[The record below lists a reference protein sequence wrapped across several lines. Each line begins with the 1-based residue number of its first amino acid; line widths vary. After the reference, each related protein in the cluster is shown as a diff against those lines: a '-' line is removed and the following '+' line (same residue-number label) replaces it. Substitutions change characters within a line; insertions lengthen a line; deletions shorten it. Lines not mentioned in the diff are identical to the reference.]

1 MIAALPVSEH
11 FTATRNACKLC
22 TPLGACLAFSGIEGA
37 MPFLH
42 GSQGCSTYIRRY
54 MISHFRE
61 PMDIAS
67 SNFGEHTAIFG
78 GGKNIRLGLANVI
91 EGYHPTMIGIA
102 TTCLSETIGDDVKM
116 FLHEFRKDHQGEA
129 LPHLVHVAT
138 PSYTGTHA
146 TGYHDAIRAIVDV
159 LAQPGPTIKGVVNLI
174 PGMLSP
180 ADLRWLKDVVTDF
193 GLQPILLPDYSDRL
207 DGGTWSEYK
216 KLPPGGTTI
225 QQAAR
230 MGQAEATLEFG
241 FTTNEATSAGTL
253 LEKKFGVPCSHMGV
267 PMGVALSDALFD
279 KLSQISGRPVPV
291 KYQGRRGRLIDSFI
305 DAHKYVINKRVV
317 VFGEEDLVVG
327 MTAMMAEVG
336 LKPVLCSSGGKS
348 KKLGESIRAV
358 APEIADDCEIHEG
371 VDFEEI
377 AEHAKQLEPD
387 LLVGNSKGYKLARE
401 LNVPL
406 MRVGFPIHDRI
417 GGARVL
423 HVGYDGAQTRF
434 DSIANG
440 LLEMR
445 QHDSDVGFTY
455 F

>member
-1 MIAALPVSEH
+1 MIQALPVSQH

-22 TPLGACLAFSGIEGA
+22 TPLGACLAFSGVEGA
-37 MPFLH
+37 IPFLH

-91 EGYHPTMIGIA
+91 EGYSPTMIGIA

-116 FLHEFRKDHQGEA
+116 FLHEFRKDHEGEA

-146 TGYHDAIRAIVDV
+146 SGYHDAVRAIVDV

-174 PGMLSP
+174 PGMFSP
-180 ADLRWLKDVVTDF
+180 ADLRWLKQVVRDF
-193 GLQPILLPDYSDRL
+193 GLEPILLPDYSDRL

-225 QQAAR
+225 EQAAR
-230 MGQAEATLEFG
+230 MGQAEATIEFG
-241 FTTNEATSAGTL
+241 FTTQESSSAGTRL
-253 LEKKFGVPCSHMGV
+253 KDKFGVPCHRLGV
-267 PMGVALSDALFD
+267 PMGVALTDALFD
-279 KLSQISGRPVPV
+279 KLQEISGRTTPEC
-291 KYQGRRGRLIDSFI
+291 YLGRRGRLIDSFI
-305 DAHKYVINKRVV
+305 DAHKYVTGKRVV

-336 LKPVLCSSGGKS
+336 LIPVLCSSGGKS
-348 KKLGESIRAV
+348 GKLTDAIRSV
-358 APEIADDCEIHEG
+358 APEIAAQCEIHEA

-377 AEHAKQLEPD
+377 ADQARQLEPD
-387 LLVGNSKGYKLARE
+387 LLVGNSKGFKLARE
-401 LNVPL
+401 LHRPL
-406 MRVGFPIHDRI
+406 IRVGFPIHDRI
-417 GGARVL
+417 GGARIL
-423 HVGYDGAQTRF
+423 HLGYAGAQARF
-434 DSIANG
+434 DSIANS

-445 QHDSDVGFTY
+445 QHDSDVDFTY

>member
-1 MIAALPVSEH
+1 MIASLPVSQH

-37 MPFLH
+37 LPFLH

-78 GGKNIRLGLANVI
+78 GGKNIRIGLANVI
-91 EGYHPTMIGIA
+91 EGYNPTMIGIA

-116 FLHEFRKDHQGEA
+116 FLHEFRKDHEGEA

-146 TGYHDAIRAIVDV
+146 TGYHDAVRAIVDV
-159 LAQPGPTIKGVVNLI
+159 LAKPGPTIKGLVNVI

-180 ADLRWLKDVVTDF
+180 ADLRWLKQVVADF
-193 GLQPILLPDYSDRL
+193 GLDPILLPDYSDRL

-225 QQAAR
+225 DQAAR
-230 MGQAEATLEFG
+230 MGQAQATLEFG
-241 FTTNEATSAGTL
+241 FTTKQSTSAGTL
-253 LEKKFGVPCSHMGV
+253 LEKKFGIPCHRLGV
-267 PMGVALSDALFD
+267 PIGVGDTDALFD
-279 KLSQISGRPVPV
+279 KLQQISGRPIPESYTA
-291 KYQGRRGRLIDSFI
+291 KRERLVDSYI
-305 DAHKYVINKRVV
+305 DAHKYVIGKRVV

-327 MTAMMAEVG
+327 MTAMMGEVG

-348 KKLGESIRAV
+348 GKMADCIHAA
-358 APEIADDCEIHEG
+358 APEIAEHCEIREG

-377 AEHAKQLEPD
+377 ADHARELKPD

-406 MRVGFPIHDRI
+406 IRVGFPIHDRI
-417 GGARVL
+417 GGARIL
-423 HVGYDGAQTRF
+423 HVGYDGAQARF
-434 DSIANG
+434 DSIANS
-440 LLEMR
+440 LLEIR
-445 QHDSDVGFTY
+445 QQDSDVGFTY

>member
-1 MIAALPVSEH
+1 MIAALPVSKH

-37 MPFLH
+37 LPFLH

-91 EGYHPTMIGIA
+91 EGYNPTMIGIA

-116 FLHEFRKDHQGEA
+116 FLHEFRKDHEGEA

-146 TGYHDAIRAIVDV
+146 TGYHDAVRAIVDV
-159 LAQPGPTIKGVVNLI
+159 LAEGGETQKGVVNLI

-180 ADLRWLKDVVTDF
+180 ADLRWLKQVVTDF
-193 GLQPILLPDYSDRL
+193 GLAPILLPDYSDRL
-207 DGGTWSEYK
+207 DGGTWSQYM

-225 QQAAR
+225 ADAAR

-241 FTTNEATSAGTL
+241 FTGEVATSAGTL
-253 LEKKFGVPCSHMGV
+253 LETKFGVPCHRLGI
-267 PMGVALSDALFD
+267 PMGVAATDALLD
-279 KLSQISGRPVPV
+279 KLVQISGRPVPDL
-291 KYQGRRGRLIDSFI
+291 YAGRRGRLVDSFI
-305 DAHKYVINKRVV
+305 DAHKYVMGKRVV

-336 LKPVLCSSGGKS
+336 LKPVLCSSGGRS
-348 KKLGESIRAV
+348 KKLAESIRAV
-358 APEIADDCEIHEG
+358 APEIANGCEIHEG

-377 AEHAKQLEPD
+377 ADHAKELAPD

-401 LNVPL
+401 LNIPL
-406 MRVGFPIHDRI
+406 IRVGFPIHDRI
-417 GGARVL
+417 GGARIL
-423 HVGYDGAQTRF
+423 HVGYDGAQARF
-434 DSIANG
+434 DSIANS

-445 QHDSDVGFTY
+445 QQDSNVGFTY